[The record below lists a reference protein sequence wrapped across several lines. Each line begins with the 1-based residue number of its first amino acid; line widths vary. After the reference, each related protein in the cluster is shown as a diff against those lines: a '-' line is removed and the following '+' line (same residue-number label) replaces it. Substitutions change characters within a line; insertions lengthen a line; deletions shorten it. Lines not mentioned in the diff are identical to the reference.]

1 MKFLNATGK
10 VPLTSSLSQ
19 AGSIDKKGHAVSPH
33 VQDAPMVS
41 VLALAELRRQS
52 GDGGEAER
60 VPPRPR
66 TRGHLSRGS
75 AFTSHDSQT

>member
-1 MKFLNATGK
+1 MQRHDMKFLDATGK

-19 AGSIDKKGHAVSPH
+19 AGSVDEKGHAVSPR

-52 GDGGEAER
+52 GDGGETER
-60 VPPRPR
+60 VPPGPARE
-66 TRGHLSRGS
+66 
-75 AFTSHDSQT
+75 AI